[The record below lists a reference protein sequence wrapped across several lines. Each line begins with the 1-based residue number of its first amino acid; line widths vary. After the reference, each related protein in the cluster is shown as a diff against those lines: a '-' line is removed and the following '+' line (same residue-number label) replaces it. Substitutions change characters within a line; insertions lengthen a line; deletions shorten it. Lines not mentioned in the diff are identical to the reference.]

1 MSDEW
6 SQAAEY
12 SLFIYRFGLMS
23 DEWSQAAEYLLL
35 ITHYSLLIIFFAA
48 FLPLTSA
55 ASTVPGA
62 GPS

>member
-23 DEWSQAAEYLLL
+23 DEWSQAAE
-35 ITHYSLLIIFFAA
+35 
-48 FLPLTSA
+48 
-55 ASTVPGA
+55 
-62 GPS
+62 